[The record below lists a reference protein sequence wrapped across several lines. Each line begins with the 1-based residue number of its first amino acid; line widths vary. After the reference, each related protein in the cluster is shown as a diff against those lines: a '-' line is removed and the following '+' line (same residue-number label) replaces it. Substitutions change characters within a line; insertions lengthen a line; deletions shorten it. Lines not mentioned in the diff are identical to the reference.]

1 MKSDK
6 NTGLTSSLQEQF
18 SRIVIILMMIMI
30 LKQPMSDKNTGLPS
44 SLQKQFSKIV
54 IILMMLMKLK
64 KTNEWQEYR
73 IDKFSPGTVF

>member
-30 LKQPMSDKNTGLPS
+30 LKQPINKEIKVKVHKKNHHITRVFIFIY
-44 SLQKQFSKIV
+44 SLLHTRFSV
-54 IILMMLMKLK
+54 L
-64 KTNEWQEYR
+64 
-73 IDKFSPGTVF
+73 